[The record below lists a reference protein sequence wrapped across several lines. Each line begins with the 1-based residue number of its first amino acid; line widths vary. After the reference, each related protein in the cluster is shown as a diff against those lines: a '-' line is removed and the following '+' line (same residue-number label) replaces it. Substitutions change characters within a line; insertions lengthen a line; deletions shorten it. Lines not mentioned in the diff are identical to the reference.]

1 MNLDQTFRAYT
12 AFFDEIMHLKKTVH
26 VDRVELVKQLRLIAV
41 DLQLSDDPRGD
52 VIMRAAELISGR

>member
-1 MNLDQTFRAYT
+1 MELDPTLRAYT
-12 AFFDEIMHLKKTVH
+12 AFFDQILNPKRVVEI
-26 VDRVELVKQLRLIAV
+26 DRVELVKQLRLIAV

>member
-1 MNLDQTFRAYT
+1 MNLDPTFRAYT
-12 AFFDEIMHLKKTVH
+12 AFFDEILNPKKTVH

-52 VIMRAAELISGR
+52 IIMRAAELISGR